1 MNGYDQDF
9 VNCLEEGIV
18 VVDRKHIILAL
29 NTSFINLL
37 KALEITDVSQ
47 GKKFP
52 ADFSMVSVD
61 EIDRAFKGNKTV
73 SLREVFFN
81 NRKQIF
87 EISIKKI
94 AIDEDRVILIFK
106 DISLQVRAQ
115 GTLIESYTR
124 LRAVLDSSFQNYFL
138 LDKNGK
144 IILFNQK
151 SVKTF
156 NELNLGLF
164 STGTRFAD
172 LLPVNLQS
180 KFAIAHGKALE
191 GENINSFISH
201 EFDNR
206 VYHFDVSMSPVLDGE
221 GDIFGVSF
229 SAHDISE
236 RIEAQLKIT
245 NSEENLKSILE
256 NTSAMIWSLDTN
268 YCLQNFNNHFKKFV
282 SSLGIATV
290 QSGNKILHSLP
301 NDAARFFLNLSELG
315 FQGFAGRGEWNLE
328 TKEMSSINFEVRYAP
343 IGEYPNISG
352 ISFIMLDVSDRKRH
366 EEKLSEALNLAE
378 EAAKEKAKFVSVM
391 SHEIRTP
398 LNSIIGNSYLL
409 QEDLLSDEQKE
420 SVKLLRYSSEHLLSL
435 VNDVLDFSKIEAGK
449 LELEH
454 RSFSLVEMIQRVA
467 GSFRLQAQKK
477 NIEIQFNTNESE
489 NCQLFGDEV
498 RTRQIVS
505 NLLSNAVKFTIEG
518 EILISL
524 KYHETAE
531 KDMVLVTISV
541 SDTGIGIPA
550 EKLESIFESFKQGG
564 SETNRQFGGTGL
576 GLAISRKLADLMN
589 GSLTVKSV
597 EGEGSQFTVE
607 LPLKKS
613 DEQAERKIDLWDI
626 PAQARGLTFLLAED
640 NEDNIVLARR
650 FLLKHKI
657 NLDIAKNGIE
667 AVKMASEKEYPLIL
681 MDIQMPEMD
690 GIEASKRIRHFNADV
705 PILAMTATA
714 FQEIREEAFAAGING
729 FIPKP
734 FHPKSFYD
742 TIARN
747 LRLNLNKN

>member
-268 YCLQNFNNHFKKFV
+268 YCLQNFNNH
-282 SSLGIATV
+282 GA
-290 QSGNKILHSLP
+290 
-301 NDAARFFLNLSELG
+301 
-315 FQGFAGRGEWNLE
+315 
-328 TKEMSSINFEVRYAP
+328 
-343 IGEYPNISG
+343 
-352 ISFIMLDVSDRKRH
+352 
-366 EEKLSEALNLAE
+366 
-378 EAAKEKAKFVSVM
+378 
-391 SHEIRTP
+391 
-398 LNSIIGNSYLL
+398 
-409 QEDLLSDEQKE
+409 
-420 SVKLLRYSSEHLLSL
+420 
-435 VNDVLDFSKIEAGK
+435 
-449 LELEH
+449 
-454 RSFSLVEMIQRVA
+454 
-467 GSFRLQAQKK
+467 
-477 NIEIQFNTNESE
+477 
-489 NCQLFGDEV
+489 
-498 RTRQIVS
+498 
-505 NLLSNAVKFTIEG
+505 
-518 EILISL
+518 
-524 KYHETAE
+524 
-531 KDMVLVTISV
+531 
-541 SDTGIGIPA
+541 
-550 EKLESIFESFKQGG
+550 
-564 SETNRQFGGTGL
+564 
-576 GLAISRKLADLMN
+576 
-589 GSLTVKSV
+589 
-597 EGEGSQFTVE
+597 
-607 LPLKKS
+607 
-613 DEQAERKIDLWDI
+613 
-626 PAQARGLTFLLAED
+626 
-640 NEDNIVLARR
+640 
-650 FLLKHKI
+650 
-657 NLDIAKNGIE
+657 
-667 AVKMASEKEYPLIL
+667 
-681 MDIQMPEMD
+681 
-690 GIEASKRIRHFNADV
+690 
-705 PILAMTATA
+705 
-714 FQEIREEAFAAGING
+714 
-729 FIPKP
+729 
-734 FHPKSFYD
+734 
-742 TIARN
+742 
-747 LRLNLNKN
+747 